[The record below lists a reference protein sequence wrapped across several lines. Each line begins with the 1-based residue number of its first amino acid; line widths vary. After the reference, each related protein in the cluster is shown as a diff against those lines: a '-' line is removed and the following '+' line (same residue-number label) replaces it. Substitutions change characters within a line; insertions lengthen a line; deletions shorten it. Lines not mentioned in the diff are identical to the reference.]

1 MAFRFRRTLGIVPGI
16 RLNLSRRGPSV
27 SLGVRGLH
35 YTVGLKGTRTTVG
48 IPGTGASWTSYRAHS
63 SGRRSQLR
71 NGPDATAPGTS
82 PVLPEKAASNDP
94 MTKVFE
100 SAPIERLGAGS
111 TSELAPVLDA
121 ARKRWGYSPVVL
133 AVAFLLVGLA
143 VLSNSPPATVGAVL
157 FGIIAWAATSLIDRK
172 RRTVTLEYHLHD
184 DQLRTFNHMVEA
196 FKRICNCERVWCVPL
211 LVQQRDW
218 KRNAGASQTIQAQKT
233 TPRIRTPPLIKSNLT
248 FPALQAGK
256 ETIYFA
262 PDAILV
268 VAGSSVAALRY
279 DQVEVD
285 AYSIKF
291 IEDDGAPRDTQV
303 IGETWQFVN
312 KKGGPDRRFTNNR
325 KLPICLYGRL
335 SLKSDS
341 GLNEMFQFSQ
351 AEAATQFASS
361 VVAMRHATTPEQPI
375 ENTIGQVVD
384 LQKDE
389 KPDLLIA
396 FAGETERAR
405 TLATEHGK
413 FWEFLL
419 MEELLKSKLKTIKVE
434 YEAFEKSLP
443 YIPRRQF
450 SGPDFIHWLADEFKR
465 LSSTLNKMIKCVNEE
480 MLASLGKPGV
490 SGDPVDMLKAVNG
503 LFDCCRSF
511 LAFELEVSIAEPP
524 PKLQVLSATLRGTA
538 LAIIGVVEQL
548 ANQWS
553 EKVEA
558 LRNGSREF
566 HINFKFP
573 NLPQLNEASVEMC
586 KIQQHPELYL

>member
-35 YTVGLKGTRTTVG
+35 YTVGLKGARTTVG
-48 IPGTGASWTSYRAHS
+48 IPATGASWTSYRPYS

-71 NGPDATAPGTS
+71 NRPDATAPGTS
-82 PVLPEKAASNDP
+82 PVLPEKATSDDP
-94 MTKVFE
+94 TAKVFE

-121 ARKRWGYSPVVL
+121 ARKQWGYSPVVL

-143 VLSNSPPATVGAVL
+143 VLSNAAIVGAIV
-157 FGIIAWAATSLIDRK
+157 FGIIAWSAALLIDRK
-172 RRTVTLEYHLHD
+172 RCTVTLEYNLHD

-196 FKRICNCERVWCVPL
+196 FKRICNCERVWSVPL

-218 KRNAGASQTIQAQKT
+218 KRNAGATQTIQAQKT

-335 SLKSDS
+335 NLKSNS
-341 GLNEMFQFSQ
+341 GLNEMFQFSH
-351 AEAATQFASS
+351 AEVAVQFASS
-361 VVAMRHATTPEQPI
+361 VVAMRHPTNPEQPI
-375 ENTIGQVVD
+375 N
-384 LQKDE
+384 LQNGE
-389 KPDLLIA
+389 KPDSATA
-396 FAGETERAR
+396 FAG
-405 TLATEHGK
+405 
-413 FWEFLL
+413 
-419 MEELLKSKLKTIKVE
+419 
-434 YEAFEKSLP
+434 
-443 YIPRRQF
+443 
-450 SGPDFIHWLADEFKR
+450 
-465 LSSTLNKMIKCVNEE
+465 
-480 MLASLGKPGV
+480 KP
-490 SGDPVDMLKAVNG
+490 K
-503 LFDCCRSF
+503 
-511 LAFELEVSIAEPP
+511 EP
-524 PKLQVLSATLRGTA
+524 VLSPSNMESSG
-538 LAIIGVVEQL
+538 
-548 ANQWS
+548 
-553 EKVEA
+553 
-558 LRNGSREF
+558 
-566 HINFKFP
+566 NFC
-573 NLPQLNEASVEMC
+573 S
-586 KIQQHPELYL
+586 